1 MTSSRCKRNCSV
13 NRPRTAG
20 SATAPDG
27 PPAFRSGLRET
38 LAGSTDLRRSARES
52 PVPPQ
57 VSLAAVVTTSF
68 SSSQSFL
75 LTSESVTE
83 GHPDKVCDQ
92 VSDAVLDGMLAQD
105 PHARVACETAITKG
119 LCVVIG
125 EVTTHAE
132 LDIQRTI
139 RDTSGEIG
147 YNNEEIGFDAD
158 HPLIQV
164 YLKEQSPDIAAG
176 VNHSLEERE
185 GNLEDDP
192 FELQGAG
199 DQGMMIGFACRE
211 TPELMPLTISLAHRL
226 ARRLAQTRKD
236 GSLPFLR
243 PDGKTQVTVEYER
256 GRPKRIEAIVVSSH
270 HAASVTQ
277 KELSEG
283 VRALV
288 IDPVLEGLVVDNN
301 TKIMVN
307 PSGNFLLGGPAA
319 DAGLTGRK
327 IIVDTYGG
335 IARHGGG
342 AFSGKDPSKVDRSAA
357 YAARHVAKNLVAA
370 GLADRCE
377 VQVSYAIG
385 RAHPTSIAVETFG
398 TGTTT
403 EEELLELVRRN
414 FDLRPGAIIANM
426 KLMRPIYRPTAAYGH
441 FGRDDLGVPWELTDR
456 VEALRADASVTARA
470 RN

>member
-1 MTSSRCKRNCSV
+1 M
-13 NRPRTAG
+13 
-20 SATAPDG
+20 
-27 PPAFRSGLRET
+27 
-38 LAGSTDLRRSARES
+38 
-52 PVPPQ
+52 
-57 VSLAAVVTTSF
+57 
-68 SSSQSFL
+68 
-75 LTSESVTE
+75 TSESVTE

-105 PHARVACETAITKG
+105 KNARVACETAITKG

-139 RDTSGEIG
+139 RDTIRDIG
-147 YNNEEIGFDAD
+147 YNSEEIGFDAD
-158 HPLIQV
+158 HALIQV
-164 YLKEQSPDIAAG
+164 YLKEQSPDIAAS
-176 VNHSLEERE
+176 VDHSLEERE
-185 GNLEDDP
+185 GTLEDDP

-226 ARRLAQTRKD
+226 ARRLAETRKN

-243 PDGKTQVTVEYER
+243 PDGKTQVTIEYDR
-256 GRPKRIEAIVVSSH
+256 GRPKRIEAIVVSTH
-270 HAASVTQ
+270 HTAGVSQ
-277 KELSEG
+277 KDLAEG

-288 IDPVLEGLVVDNN
+288 IDPVLKGVVVDAN

-307 PSGNFLLGGPAA
+307 PSGKFILGGPAA

-357 YAARHVAKNLVAA
+357 YAARHVAKNIVAA

-398 TGTTT
+398 TSTIS
-403 EEELLELVRRN
+403 EDQLLELVRRH

-426 KLMRPIYRPTAAYGH
+426 DLKRPIYRPTAAYGH
-441 FGRDDLGVPWELTDR
+441 FGRDDLGVAWEMIDKA
-456 VEALRADASVTARA
+456 EAMRADAPVRARA
-470 RN
+470 AG

>member
-1 MTSSRCKRNCSV
+1 M
-13 NRPRTAG
+13 
-20 SATAPDG
+20 
-27 PPAFRSGLRET
+27 
-38 LAGSTDLRRSARES
+38 
-52 PVPPQ
+52 
-57 VSLAAVVTTSF
+57 AVVVATSF
-68 SSSQSFL
+68 SESRSFL

-125 EVTTHAE
+125 EVTTHAD

-139 RDTSGEIG
+139 RDTIRGIG
-147 YNNEEIGFDAD
+147 YNQEEIGFDAD
-158 HPLIQV
+158 HALIQV
-164 YLKEQSPDIAAG
+164 YLKEQSPDIAAS

-185 GNLEDDP
+185 GTLADDP

-243 PDGKTQVTVEYER
+243 PDGKTQVTVEYEY
-256 GRPKRIEAIVVSSH
+256 GKPKRIEAIVVSTH
-270 HAASVTQ
+270 HAPDASQRDV
-277 KELSEG
+277 SDG
-283 VRALV
+283 VRELV
-288 IDPVLEGLVVDNN
+288 IDPVLEGYLVDSN

-307 PSGNFLLGGPAA
+307 PSGKFIVGGPAA

-335 IARHGGG
+335 VARHGGG

-357 YAARHVAKNLVAA
+357 YSARYVAKNLVAA
-370 GLADRCE
+370 GLVERCE
-377 VQVSYAIG
+377 IQVSYAIG

-398 TGTTT
+398 TGAVP
-403 EEELLELVRRN
+403 ERELLELVRRH

-426 KLMRPIYRPTAAYGH
+426 DLLRPIYRPTAAYGH
-441 FGRDDLGVPWELTDR
+441 FGRDDLGVPWESCNKVD
-456 VEALRADASVTARA
+456 ALRADAPALSRA
-470 RN
+470 VD

>member
-1 MTSSRCKRNCSV
+1 
-13 NRPRTAG
+13 
-20 SATAPDG
+20 
-27 PPAFRSGLRET
+27 L
-38 LAGSTDLRRSARES
+38 
-52 PVPPQ
+52 
-57 VSLAAVVTTSF
+57 AVVVATSF
-68 SSSQSFL
+68 SASRSFL

-92 VSDAVLDGMLAQD
+92 VSDAVLDGMLTQD
-105 PHARVACETAITKG
+105 AHARVACETAITKG

-139 RDTSGEIG
+139 RDTIRGIG
-147 YNNEEIGFDAD
+147 YNSEDIGFDAD
-158 HPLIQV
+158 HALIQV
-164 YLKEQSPDIAAG
+164 YLKEQSPDIAAS

-185 GNLEDDP
+185 GTLEDDP

-226 ARRLAQTRKD
+226 ARRLAETRKD

-243 PDGKTQVTVEYER
+243 PDGKTQVTVEYEY
-256 GRPKRIEAIVVSSH
+256 GKPKRIEAVVVSTH
-270 HAASVTQ
+270 HAVNVSQ
-277 KELSEG
+277 KDIDEG
-283 VRALV
+283 VRELV
-288 IDPVLEGLVVDNN
+288 INPVLKGMLIDAN

-307 PSGNFLLGGPAA
+307 PSGKFVVGGPAG

-335 IARHGGG
+335 VARHGGG

-370 GLADRCE
+370 GLVERCE

-385 RAHPTSIAVETFG
+385 RAHPTSVAVETFG
-398 TGTTT
+398 TASVA
-403 EEELLELVRRN
+403 EPELLELVRRH
-414 FDLRPGAIIANM
+414 FDLRPAAIIANM
-426 KLMRPIYRPTAAYGH
+426 DLMRPIYRPTAAYGH
-441 FGRDDLGVPWELTDR
+441 FGRDDLGVPWETTNR
-456 VEALRADASVTARA
+456 AEALRADASVLSHSVD
-470 RN
+470 

>member
-1 MTSSRCKRNCSV
+1 M
-13 NRPRTAG
+13 A
-20 SATAPDG
+20 
-27 PPAFRSGLRET
+27 
-38 LAGSTDLRRSARES
+38 
-52 PVPPQ
+52 
-57 VSLAAVVTTSF
+57 TSF
-68 SSSQSFL
+68 SASRSFL

-105 PHARVACETAITKG
+105 AHARVACETAITKG

-139 RDTSGEIG
+139 RDTIRGIG
-147 YNNEEIGFDAD
+147 YNSEDIGFDAD
-158 HPLIQV
+158 HALIQV
-164 YLKEQSPDIAAG
+164 YLKEQSPDIAAS

-185 GNLEDDP
+185 GTLDDDP

-226 ARRLAQTRKD
+226 ARRLAETRRD

-243 PDGKTQVTVEYER
+243 PDGKTQVTVEYEF
-256 GRPKRIEAIVVSSH
+256 GKPKRIEAVVVSTH
-270 HAASVTQ
+270 HAADVSQ
-277 KELSEG
+277 KDIDAG
-283 VRALV
+283 VRELV
-288 IDPVLEGLVVDNN
+288 INPVLEGMLIDAH

-307 PSGNFLLGGPAA
+307 PSGRFIVGGPAG

-335 IARHGGG
+335 VARHGGG

-370 GLADRCE
+370 GLVERCE

-385 RAHPTSIAVETFG
+385 RAHPTSVAVETFG
-398 TGTTT
+398 TASVA
-403 EEELLELVRRN
+403 EPELLELVRRH
-414 FDLRPGAIIANM
+414 FDLRPAAIIANM
-426 KLMRPIYRPTAAYGH
+426 NLMRPIYRPTAAYGH
-441 FGRDDLGVPWELTDR
+441 FGRDDLGVPWETTNR
-456 VEALRADASVTARA
+456 AEALRADASVLSRSVD
-470 RN
+470 

>member
-1 MTSSRCKRNCSV
+1 M
-13 NRPRTAG
+13 A
-20 SATAPDG
+20 
-27 PPAFRSGLRET
+27 
-38 LAGSTDLRRSARES
+38 
-52 PVPPQ
+52 
-57 VSLAAVVTTSF
+57 TSF
-68 SSSQSFL
+68 STSTSYL

-83 GHPDKVCDQ
+83 GHPDKICDQ
-92 VSDAVLDGMLAQD
+92 VSDAVLDGMLGQD

-139 RDTSGEIG
+139 RDTIRSIG
-147 YNNEEIGFDAD
+147 YNDEQIGFDAD
-158 HPLIQV
+158 HALIQV

-176 VNHSLEERE
+176 VSHSLETRE
-185 GNLEDDP
+185 GSLNDDP

-211 TPELMPLTISLAHRL
+211 TPELMPLTISLANKLAKRL
-226 ARRLAQTRKD
+226 AETRRD

-243 PDGKTQVTVEYER
+243 PDGKTQVTVEYEY
-256 GRPKRIEAIVVSSH
+256 GKPKRIEAIVVSTH
-270 HAASVTQ
+270 HAASATQ
-277 KELSEG
+277 KEIAEG
-283 VRALV
+283 VRELV
-288 IDPVLEGLVVDNN
+288 INPVLKGQVIDAA

-307 PSGNFLLGGPAA
+307 PSGHFVLGGPAA

-335 IARHGGG
+335 VARHGGG

-398 TGTTT
+398 TGTKS
-403 EEELLELVRRN
+403 EDELLQLVQRH

-426 KLMRPIYRPTAAYGH
+426 DLLRPIYRPTAAYGH
-441 FGRDDLGVPWELTDR
+441 FGRDDLGVPWEMTNKVD
-456 VEALRADASVTARA
+456 ALRADATVAARQS
-470 RN
+470 

>member
-1 MTSSRCKRNCSV
+1 M
-13 NRPRTAG
+13 
-20 SATAPDG
+20 
-27 PPAFRSGLRET
+27 
-38 LAGSTDLRRSARES
+38 
-52 PVPPQ
+52 
-57 VSLAAVVTTSF
+57 TTSF
-68 SSSQSFL
+68 SSSRSFL

-139 RDTSGEIG
+139 RDTIGAIG
-147 YNNEEIGFDAD
+147 YNNEAIGFDAD
-158 HPLIQV
+158 HALIQV

-176 VNHSLEERE
+176 VNHSLEERQGAQE
-185 GNLEDDP
+185 GDP
-192 FELQGAG
+192 FEMQGAG

-211 TPELMPLTISLAHRL
+211 TPELMPLTISLANRL
-226 ARRLAQTRKD
+226 AKRLAETRKS
-236 GSLPFLR
+236 GQLPFLR
-243 PDGKTQVTVEYER
+243 PDGKTQVTVEYEL
-256 GRPKRIEAIVVSSH
+256 GRPKRIEAIVVSTH
-270 HAASVTQ
+270 HAASATQ
-277 KELSEG
+277 KEITEG
-283 VRALV
+283 VRELV
-288 IDPVLEGLVVDNN
+288 IDPVLKGQIVDAS

-307 PSGNFLLGGPAA
+307 PSGSFVLGGPAA

-335 IARHGGG
+335 VARHGGG

-370 GLADRCE
+370 GLAERCE

-398 TGTTT
+398 TGSKS
-403 EEELLELVRRN
+403 EEELLELIRRH
-414 FDLRPGAIIANM
+414 FDLRPAAIIAHM
-426 KLMRPIYRPTAAYGH
+426 DLMRPIYRPTAAYGH
-441 FGRDDLGVPWELTDR
+441 FGRDDLGVPWELTNKVD
-456 VEALRADASVTARA
+456 ALRADAAVAARQS
-470 RN
+470 

>member
-1 MTSSRCKRNCSV
+1 
-13 NRPRTAG
+13 
-20 SATAPDG
+20 
-27 PPAFRSGLRET
+27 
-38 LAGSTDLRRSARES
+38 
-52 PVPPQ
+52 
-57 VSLAAVVTTSF
+57 VTTSF
-68 SSSQSFL
+68 SSSRSFL

-105 PHARVACETAITKG
+105 AHARVACETAITKG

-139 RDTSGEIG
+139 RDTIGAIG
-147 YNNEEIGFDAD
+147 YNSEAIGFDAD
-158 HPLIQV
+158 HALIQV

-176 VNHSLEERE
+176 VNHSLEERAGALE
-185 GNLEDDP
+185 GDP
-192 FELQGAG
+192 FEMQGAG

-211 TPELMPLTISLAHRL
+211 TPELMPLTISLANRL
-226 ARRLAQTRKD
+226 AKKLAEARKS
-236 GSLPFLR
+236 GQLPFLR
-243 PDGKTQVTVEYER
+243 PDGKTQVTVEYEL
-256 GRPKRIEAIVVSSH
+256 GRPKRIEAIVVSTH
-270 HAASVTQ
+270 HAASATQ
-277 KELSEG
+277 KEITEG

-288 IDPVLEGLVVDNN
+288 IDPVLKGQVVDAS

-307 PSGNFLLGGPAA
+307 PSGSFVLGGPAA

-335 IARHGGG
+335 VARHGGG

-370 GLADRCE
+370 GLAERCE

-398 TGTTT
+398 TGNKS
-403 EEELLELVRRN
+403 EEELLELIRRH
-414 FDLRPGAIIANM
+414 FDLRPAAIIAHM
-426 KLMRPIYRPTAAYGH
+426 DLMRPIYRPTAAYGH
-441 FGRDDLGVPWELTDR
+441 FGRDDLGVPWELTNKVD
-456 VEALRADASVTARA
+456 ALRADAAVAARQS
-470 RN
+470 

>member
-1 MTSSRCKRNCSV
+1 MGRTLSS
-13 NRPRTAG
+13 
-20 SATAPDG
+20 
-27 PPAFRSGLRET
+27 AF
-38 LAGSTDLRRSARES
+38 
-52 PVPPQ
+52 
-57 VSLAAVVTTSF
+57 VTTSF
-68 SSSQSFL
+68 SSSPSFL

-83 GHPDKVCDQ
+83 GHPDKICDQ

-105 PHARVACETAITKG
+105 ANARVACETAITKG

-125 EVTTHAE
+125 EVTTHAD

-139 RDTSGEIG
+139 RDTIRSIG
-147 YNNEEIGFDAD
+147 YNDEQIGFDAD
-158 HPLIQV
+158 HALIQV

-185 GNLEDDP
+185 GSLEDDP

-211 TPELMPLTISLAHRL
+211 TPELMPLTISLANRL
-226 ARRLAQTRKD
+226 AKKLAEMRKN

-243 PDGKTQVTVEYER
+243 PDGKTQVTVEYEY
-256 GRPKRIEAIVVSSH
+256 GRPKRIEAIVVSTH
-270 HAASVTQ
+270 HAASATQ
-277 KELSEG
+277 KEIAEG
-283 VRALV
+283 VRELV
-288 IDPVLEGLVVDNN
+288 INPVLKGQVVDAA

-307 PSGNFLLGGPAA
+307 PSGHFVLGGPAA

-335 IARHGGG
+335 VARHGGG

-398 TGTTT
+398 TGTKS
-403 EEELLELVRRN
+403 EDELLTLVRRY

-426 KLMRPIYRPTAAYGH
+426 DLLRPIYRQTAAYGH
-441 FGRDDLGVPWELTDR
+441 FGRDDLGVPWEATNK
-456 VEALRADASVTARA
+456 VEALRADAAVVARPS
-470 RN
+470 

>member
-1 MTSSRCKRNCSV
+1 M
-13 NRPRTAG
+13 A
-20 SATAPDG
+20 
-27 PPAFRSGLRET
+27 
-38 LAGSTDLRRSARES
+38 
-52 PVPPQ
+52 
-57 VSLAAVVTTSF
+57 TSF
-68 SSSQSFL
+68 SRSNSFL

-105 PHARVACETAITKG
+105 PRSRVACETAITKG

-125 EVTTHAE
+125 EVTTHAD

-139 RDTSGEIG
+139 RDTIRGIG
-147 YNNEEIGFDAD
+147 YDREDVGFDAD
-158 HPLIQV
+158 HALIQV
-164 YLKEQSPDIAAG
+164 YLKEQSPDIAAS
-176 VNHSLEERE
+176 VSHSLEERE
-185 GNLEDDP
+185 GHQTGDP

-211 TPELMPLTISLAHRL
+211 TKELMPLTISLAHRL
-226 ARRLAQTRKD
+226 ASKLAQARKD
-236 GSLPFLR
+236 RTLPFLR
-243 PDGKTQVTVEYER
+243 PDGKTQVTVEYEQ
-256 GRPKRIEAIVVSSH
+256 GRPKRIEAVVVSTH
-270 HAASVTQ
+270 HAPDVSQ
-277 KELSEG
+277 REIQDG
-283 VRALV
+283 VREVV
-288 IDPVLEGLVVDNN
+288 IDPVLEGLVVDAE

-307 PSGNFLLGGPAA
+307 PSGMFVIGGPAA

-370 GLADRCE
+370 GLAERCE

-398 TGTTT
+398 TGVVS
-403 EEELLELVRRN
+403 ERELLELVRRH
-414 FDLRPGAIIANM
+414 FDLRPAAIIANM
-426 KLMRPIYRPTAAYGH
+426 ELLRPIYRPTAAYGH
-441 FGRDDLGVPWELTDR
+441 FGRDDLGVPWESTGKA
-456 VEALRADASVTARA
+456 EALRADASMLSRA
-470 RN
+470 VD

>member
-1 MTSSRCKRNCSV
+1 M
-13 NRPRTAG
+13 
-20 SATAPDG
+20 
-27 PPAFRSGLRET
+27 
-38 LAGSTDLRRSARES
+38 
-52 PVPPQ
+52 
-57 VSLAAVVTTSF
+57 
-68 SSSQSFL
+68 
-75 LTSESVTE
+75 TSESVTE
-83 GHPDKVCDQ
+83 GHPDKICDQ
-92 VSDAVLDGMLAQD
+92 VSDAVLDGMLGQD
-105 PHARVACETAITKG
+105 PNARVACETAITKG

-139 RDTSGEIG
+139 RDTIRDIG
-147 YNNEEIGFDAD
+147 YNSEEIGFDAD
-158 HPLIQV
+158 HALIQV
-164 YLKEQSPDIAAG
+164 YLKEQSPDIAAS

-185 GNLEDDP
+185 GTLEDDP

-226 ARRLAQTRKD
+226 ARQLAHARRD

-243 PDGKTQVTVEYER
+243 PDGKTQVTVEYDH
-256 GRPKRIEAIVVSSH
+256 GVPKRIEAIVVSTH
-270 HAASVTQ
+270 HAPDVSQ
-277 KELSEG
+277 KEVELG
-283 VRALV
+283 VHSLV
-288 IDPVLEGLVVDNN
+288 IDPVLKGLVVDAN

-307 PSGNFLLGGPAA
+307 PSGKFIVGGPAA

-357 YAARHVAKNLVAA
+357 YAARHVAKNIVAA

-398 TGTTT
+398 TATVP
-403 EEELLELVRRN
+403 EEELLQLVHRY

-426 KLMRPIYRPTAAYGH
+426 NLKRPIYRPTAAYGH
-441 FGRDDLGVPWELTDR
+441 FGRDDLGVAWELTDKA
-456 VEALRADASVTARA
+456 EAMRADASVSARA
-470 RN
+470 AS

>member
-1 MTSSRCKRNCSV
+1 
-13 NRPRTAG
+13 
-20 SATAPDG
+20 
-27 PPAFRSGLRET
+27 
-38 LAGSTDLRRSARES
+38 
-52 PVPPQ
+52 
-57 VSLAAVVTTSF
+57 VTTSF
-68 SSSQSFL
+68 TSSRSFL

-83 GHPDKVCDQ
+83 GHPDKICDQ

-139 RDTSGEIG
+139 RDTIRGIG
-147 YNNEEIGFDAD
+147 YHDEQIGFDAD
-158 HPLIQV
+158 HALIQV

-176 VNHSLEERE
+176 VNHSLEER
-185 GNLEDDP
+185 GGTGGVDP

-199 DQGMMIGFACRE
+199 DQGMMIGFACTE
-211 TPELMPLTISLAHRL
+211 TPELMPLTISLANRL
-226 ARRLAQTRKD
+226 ARKLAEVRKN
-236 GSLPFLR
+236 GKLPFLR
-243 PDGKTQVTVEYER
+243 PDGKTQVTVEYEL
-256 GRPKRIEAIVVSSH
+256 GKPKRIEAIVVSTH
-270 HAASVTQ
+270 HAASATQ
-277 KELSEG
+277 KEISEG
-283 VRALV
+283 VRSLV
-288 IDPVLEGLVVDNN
+288 IDPVLEGHVVDSA

-307 PSGNFLLGGPAA
+307 PSGSFVLGGPAA

-335 IARHGGG
+335 VARHGGG

-357 YAARHVAKNLVAA
+357 YAARYVAKNLVAA
-370 GLADRCE
+370 GLAERCE

-398 TGTTT
+398 TGTKS
-403 EEELLELVRRN
+403 EEEMLRLIRRH

-426 KLMRPIYRPTAAYGH
+426 DLLRPIYRPTAAYGH
-441 FGRDDLGVPWELTDR
+441 FGRDDLGVPWEKTDK
-456 VEALRADASVTARA
+456 VEALRADAAVAARQS
-470 RN
+470 

>member
-1 MTSSRCKRNCSV
+1 M
-13 NRPRTAG
+13 
-20 SATAPDG
+20 
-27 PPAFRSGLRET
+27 
-38 LAGSTDLRRSARES
+38 
-52 PVPPQ
+52 
-57 VSLAAVVTTSF
+57 
-68 SSSQSFL
+68 
-75 LTSESVTE
+75 TSESVTE
-83 GHPDKVCDQ
+83 GHPDKICVQ

-105 PHARVACETAITKG
+105 PDARVACETAITKG

-139 RDTSGEIG
+139 RDTIRDIG
-147 YNNEEIGFDAD
+147 YSSEEVGFDAD
-158 HPLIQV
+158 HALIQV
-164 YLKEQSPDIAAG
+164 YLKEQSPDIAAS
-176 VNHSLEERE
+176 VDHSLEERE
-185 GNLEDDP
+185 GTLEDDP

-226 ARRLAQTRKD
+226 ARQLAQTRRD

-243 PDGKTQVTVEYER
+243 PDGKTQVTVEYDH
-256 GRPKRIEAIVVSSH
+256 GVPKRIEAIVVSTH
-270 HAASVTQ
+270 HAPSVSQ
-277 KELSEG
+277 KEVADG
-283 VRALV
+283 VNSLV
-288 IDPVLEGLVVDNN
+288 IDPVLKGLVVDAN

-307 PSGNFLLGGPAA
+307 PSGKFIVGGPAA

-335 IARHGGG
+335 VARHGGG

-357 YAARHVAKNLVAA
+357 YAARHVAKNIVAA

-398 TGTTT
+398 TATVP
-403 EEELLELVRRN
+403 EEELLQLVHRH

-426 KLMRPIYRPTAAYGH
+426 NLKRPIYRPTAAYGH
-441 FGRDDLGVPWELTDR
+441 FGREDLGVAWEMTDKA
-456 VEALRADASVTARA
+456 EAMRADASVRSRA
-470 RN
+470 AN

>member
-1 MTSSRCKRNCSV
+1 
-13 NRPRTAG
+13 
-20 SATAPDG
+20 
-27 PPAFRSGLRET
+27 
-38 LAGSTDLRRSARES
+38 
-52 PVPPQ
+52 
-57 VSLAAVVTTSF
+57 VTTSF
-68 SSSQSFL
+68 SSSPSFL

-83 GHPDKVCDQ
+83 GHPDKICDQ

-105 PHARVACETAITKG
+105 ANARVACETAITKG

-125 EVTTHAE
+125 EVTTHAD

-139 RDTSGEIG
+139 RDTIRSIG
-147 YNNEEIGFDAD
+147 YNDEQIGFDAD
-158 HPLIQV
+158 HALIQV

-185 GNLEDDP
+185 GSLEDDP

-211 TPELMPLTISLAHRL
+211 TPELMPLTISLANRL
-226 ARRLAQTRKD
+226 AKKLAEMRKN

-243 PDGKTQVTVEYER
+243 PDGKTQVTVEYEY
-256 GRPKRIEAIVVSSH
+256 GRPKRIEAIVVSTH
-270 HAASVTQ
+270 HAASATQ
-277 KELSEG
+277 KEIAEG
-283 VRALV
+283 VRELV
-288 IDPVLEGLVVDNN
+288 INPVLKGQVVDAA

-307 PSGNFLLGGPAA
+307 PSGHFVLGGPAA

-335 IARHGGG
+335 VARHGGG

-398 TGTTT
+398 TGTKS
-403 EEELLELVRRN
+403 EDELLTLVRRY

-426 KLMRPIYRPTAAYGH
+426 DLLRPIYRQTAAYGH
-441 FGRDDLGVPWELTDR
+441 FGRDDLGVPWEATNK
-456 VEALRADASVTARA
+456 VEALRADAAVVARPS
-470 RN
+470 

>member
-1 MTSSRCKRNCSV
+1 M
-13 NRPRTAG
+13 A
-20 SATAPDG
+20 
-27 PPAFRSGLRET
+27 
-38 LAGSTDLRRSARES
+38 
-52 PVPPQ
+52 
-57 VSLAAVVTTSF
+57 TSF
-68 SSSQSFL
+68 SSSPSFL

-139 RDTSGEIG
+139 RDTIGDIG

-158 HPLIQV
+158 HALIQV

-176 VNHSLEERE
+176 VDHSLEERD
-185 GNLEDDP
+185 GSLEDDP

-199 DQGMMIGFACRE
+199 DQGMMIGFACHE

-226 ARRLAQTRKD
+226 ARRLAAVRKD

-243 PDGKTQVTVEYER
+243 PDGKTQVTVEYEY

-270 HAASVTQ
+270 HTDTVTQ
-277 KELSEG
+277 NDLRDG
-283 VRALV
+283 VRELV
-288 IDPVLEGLVVDNN
+288 INPVLEGMVVDAN

-307 PSGNFLLGGPAA
+307 PSGHFLLGGPAA

-357 YAARHVAKNLVAA
+357 YAARHVAKNIVAA

-385 RAHPTSIAVETFG
+385 RAHPTSIGVETFG
-398 TGTTT
+398 TGTVP
-403 EEELLELVRRN
+403 EDELNGLIRRH

-426 KLMRPIYRPTAAYGH
+426 KLLRPIYRPTAAYGH
-441 FGRDDLGVPWELTDR
+441 FGRDDLGVPWEQTNR
-456 VEALRADASVTARA
+456 VEALRADASVSART
-470 RN
+470 RS

>member
-1 MTSSRCKRNCSV
+1 VAS
-13 NRPRTAG
+13 
-20 SATAPDG
+20 
-27 PPAFRSGLRET
+27 
-38 LAGSTDLRRSARES
+38 
-52 PVPPQ
+52 
-57 VSLAAVVTTSF
+57 SF
-68 SSSQSFL
+68 STSPSYL

-92 VSDAVLDGMLAQD
+92 VSDAVLDGMLGQD
-105 PHARVACETAITKG
+105 AEARVACETAITKG

-139 RDTSGEIG
+139 RETIRGIG
-147 YNNEEIGFDAD
+147 YNSEEIGFDAD
-158 HPLIQV
+158 HALIQV
-164 YLKEQSPDIAAG
+164 YLKEQSPDIAAS
-176 VNHSLEERE
+176 VDHSLEERE
-185 GNLEDDP
+185 GTLEDDP

-226 ARRLAQTRKD
+226 ARRLADTRKD
-236 GSLPFLR
+236 NSLPFLR
-243 PDGKTQVTVEYER
+243 PDGKTQVTVEYAD
-256 GRPKRIEAIVVSSH
+256 GRPSRIEAVVVSTH
-270 HAASVTQ
+270 HAPGVSQQDITD
-277 KELSEG
+277 G

-288 IDPVLEGLVVDNN
+288 IDPILEGLVVDAD

-307 PSGNFLLGGPAA
+307 PSGQFIVGGPAA

-357 YAARHVAKNLVAA
+357 YAARYVAKNLVAA

-377 VQVSYAIG
+377 VQISYAIG

-398 TGTTT
+398 TGLMP
-403 EEELLELVRRN
+403 EEDLLTLVRRH

-426 KLMRPIYRPTAAYGH
+426 KLLRPIYRPTAAYGH
-441 FGRDDLGVPWELTDR
+441 FGRDDLSVPWELTDK
-456 VEALRADASVTARA
+456 VDALRADAPARA
-470 RN
+470 RAAI

>member
-1 MTSSRCKRNCSV
+1 
-13 NRPRTAG
+13 
-20 SATAPDG
+20 
-27 PPAFRSGLRET
+27 
-38 LAGSTDLRRSARES
+38 
-52 PVPPQ
+52 
-57 VSLAAVVTTSF
+57 VTTSF
-68 SSSQSFL
+68 GTSPSFL

-105 PHARVACETAITKG
+105 KDARVACETAITKG

-139 RDTSGEIG
+139 RDTIRDIG
-147 YNNEEIGFDAD
+147 YNSEEIGFDAD
-158 HPLIQV
+158 HALIQV
-164 YLKEQSPDIAAG
+164 YLKEQSPDIAAS
-176 VNHSLEERE
+176 VDHSLEERE
-185 GNLEDDP
+185 GSLEDDP

-243 PDGKTQVTVEYER
+243 PDGKTQVTVEYDH
-256 GRPKRIEAIVVSSH
+256 GVPKRIEAIVVSTH
-270 HAASVTQ
+270 HMPGVSQ
-277 KELSEG
+277 KDIADG
-283 VRALV
+283 VRSLV
-288 IDPVLEGLVVDNN
+288 IDPVLKGLVVDAN

-307 PSGNFLLGGPAA
+307 PSGNFILGGPAA

-335 IARHGGG
+335 VARHGGG

-357 YAARHVAKNLVAA
+357 YAARHVAKNIVAA

-385 RAHPTSIAVETFG
+385 RAHPTSIAVESFG
-398 TGTTT
+398 TSTVS
-403 EEELLELVRRN
+403 EEQMLELVRRH

-426 KLMRPIYRPTAAYGH
+426 NLKRPIYRPTAAYGH
-441 FGRDDLGVPWELTDR
+441 FGRDDLGVAWELTDK
-456 VEALRADASVTARA
+456 ADAMRADAPLRARA
-470 RN
+470 AI

>member
-1 MTSSRCKRNCSV
+1 V
-13 NRPRTAG
+13 A
-20 SATAPDG
+20 
-27 PPAFRSGLRET
+27 
-38 LAGSTDLRRSARES
+38 
-52 PVPPQ
+52 
-57 VSLAAVVTTSF
+57 TSF
-68 SSSQSFL
+68 STSRSYL

-83 GHPDKVCDQ
+83 GHPDKICDQ

-105 PHARVACETAITKG
+105 AEARVACETAITKG

-139 RDTSGEIG
+139 RDTIRGIG
-147 YNNEEIGFDAD
+147 YNAESIGFDAD
-158 HPLIQV
+158 HALIQV

-176 VNHSLEERE
+176 VDHSLEERE
-185 GNLEDDP
+185 GTLKDDP

-211 TPELMPLTISLAHRL
+211 TQELMPLTISLAHQL
-226 ARRLAQTRKD
+226 ARRLAQVRRD
-236 GSLPFLR
+236 GTLPFLL
-243 PDGKTQVTVEYER
+243 PDGKTQVTVEYDH
-256 GRPKRIEAIVVSSH
+256 GAPKRIEAVIVSTHHLPTVSEN
-270 HAASVTQ
+270 
-277 KELSEG
+277 ELG
-283 VRALV
+283 DAVRAEV
-288 IDPVLEGLVVDNN
+288 VDPVLRGYARDAN

-307 PSGNFLLGGPAA
+307 PSGKFLVGGPAA

-335 IARHGGG
+335 VARHGGG

-398 TGTTT
+398 TGALS
-403 EEELLELVRRN
+403 EEELLRLVRRH
-414 FDLRPGAIIANM
+414 FDLRPAAIIHRM
-426 KLMRPIYRPTAAYGH
+426 DLRRPMYLATAAYGH
-441 FGRDDLGVPWELTDR
+441 FGRDDLGVPWEITDR
-456 VEALRADASVTARA
+456 VEALRADASIPARA
-470 RN
+470 VN

>member
-1 MTSSRCKRNCSV
+1 M
-13 NRPRTAG
+13 
-20 SATAPDG
+20 
-27 PPAFRSGLRET
+27 
-38 LAGSTDLRRSARES
+38 
-52 PVPPQ
+52 
-57 VSLAAVVTTSF
+57 
-68 SSSQSFL
+68 
-75 LTSESVTE
+75 TSESVTE

-92 VSDAVLDGMLAQD
+92 VSDAVLDGMLSQD
-105 PHARVACETAITKG
+105 PDARVACETAITKG

-139 RDTSGEIG
+139 RDTIRGIG
-147 YNNEEIGFDAD
+147 YNSEEIGFDAD
-158 HPLIQV
+158 HALIQV
-164 YLKEQSPDIAAG
+164 YLKEQSPDIAAS

-185 GNLEDDP
+185 GTLDDDP
-192 FELQGAG
+192 YELQGAG

-226 ARRLAQTRKD
+226 ARRLAETRKD

-243 PDGKTQVTVEYER
+243 PDGKTQVTVEYDH
-256 GRPKRIEAIVVSSH
+256 GVPKRIEAIVVSTH
-270 HAASVTQ
+270 HAPGVSQ
-277 KELSEG
+277 KEVAEG
-283 VRALV
+283 VHSLI
-288 IDPVLEGLVVDNN
+288 IDPVLKGHVVDKN

-307 PSGNFLLGGPAA
+307 PSGQFILGGPAA

-335 IARHGGG
+335 VARHGGG

-357 YAARHVAKNLVAA
+357 YAARHVAKNIVAA
-370 GLADRCE
+370 GFADRCE

-398 TGTTT
+398 TSTVS
-403 EEELLELVRRN
+403 EDELLELVRRH

-426 KLMRPIYRPTAAYGH
+426 KLKRPIYQPTAAYGH
-441 FGRDDLGVPWELTDR
+441 FGRDDLGVAWEMTDR
-456 VEALRADASVTARA
+456 AEAMRADAPARTRA
-470 RN
+470 HS

>member
-1 MTSSRCKRNCSV
+1 
-13 NRPRTAG
+13 
-20 SATAPDG
+20 
-27 PPAFRSGLRET
+27 
-38 LAGSTDLRRSARES
+38 
-52 PVPPQ
+52 
-57 VSLAAVVTTSF
+57 VTTSF
-68 SSSQSFL
+68 SESKSFL

-139 RDTSGEIG
+139 RDTIGEIG

-158 HPLIQV
+158 HALIQV
-164 YLKEQSPDIAAG
+164 YLKEQSPDIAAS

-185 GNLEDDP
+185 GTLEDDP

-199 DQGMMIGFACRE
+199 DQGMMIGFACNE

-226 ARRLAQTRKD
+226 ARRLAETRKD
-236 GSLPFLR
+236 RSLPFLR

-277 KELSEG
+277 KELAEG
-283 VRALV
+283 VRELV
-288 IDPVLEGLVVDNN
+288 INPVLEGLIVDRN

-307 PSGNFLLGGPAA
+307 PSGRFLVGGPAG

-398 TGTTT
+398 TGVAT
-403 EEELLELVRRN
+403 EEELLELVRRH

-426 KLMRPIYRPTAAYGH
+426 KLLRPIYRPTAAYGH
-441 FGRDDLGVPWELTDR
+441 FGRDDLGVPWELTNR
-456 VEALRADASVTARA
+456 VEALRADAPVSARSG
-470 RN
+470 N

>member
-1 MTSSRCKRNCSV
+1 M
-13 NRPRTAG
+13 
-20 SATAPDG
+20 
-27 PPAFRSGLRET
+27 
-38 LAGSTDLRRSARES
+38 
-52 PVPPQ
+52 
-57 VSLAAVVTTSF
+57 
-68 SSSQSFL
+68 
-75 LTSESVTE
+75 TSESVTE

-105 PHARVACETAITKG
+105 PDARVACETAITKG

-139 RDTSGEIG
+139 RDTIRDIG
-147 YNNEEIGFDAD
+147 YNSEEIGFDAD
-158 HPLIQV
+158 HALIQV
-164 YLKEQSPDIAAG
+164 YLKEQSPDIAAS

-185 GNLEDDP
+185 GTLDDDA

-199 DQGMMIGFACRE
+199 DQGMMIGFACHE

-243 PDGKTQVTVEYER
+243 PDGKTQVTVEYDH
-256 GRPKRIEAIVVSSH
+256 GVPKRIEAIVVSTH
-270 HAASVTQ
+270 HAPGVSQ
-277 KELSEG
+277 KEIADG
-283 VRALV
+283 VHSLV
-288 IDPVLEGLVVDNN
+288 IDPVLKGLVVDKN

-307 PSGNFLLGGPAA
+307 PSGQFILGGPAA

-335 IARHGGG
+335 VARHGGG

-357 YAARHVAKNLVAA
+357 YAARHVAKNIVAA
-370 GLADRCE
+370 GFADRCE

-398 TGTTT
+398 TSTIS
-403 EEELLELVRRN
+403 EDELLEMVHRH

-426 KLMRPIYRPTAAYGH
+426 KLKRPIYQPTAAYGH
-441 FGRDDLGVPWELTDR
+441 FGRDDLGVAWELTDR
-456 VEALRADASVTARA
+456 AEAMRADAPVRTRA
-470 RN
+470 HS

>member
-1 MTSSRCKRNCSV
+1 
-13 NRPRTAG
+13 
-20 SATAPDG
+20 
-27 PPAFRSGLRET
+27 
-38 LAGSTDLRRSARES
+38 
-52 PVPPQ
+52 
-57 VSLAAVVTTSF
+57 VTTTF
-68 SSSQSFL
+68 SSSPSFL

-83 GHPDKVCDQ
+83 GHPDKICDQ

-119 LCVVIG
+119 LCIVIG

-139 RDTSGEIG
+139 RDTIRGIG
-147 YNNEEIGFDAD
+147 YNDESVGFDAD
-158 HPLIQV
+158 HALIQV

-176 VNHSLEERE
+176 VDHSLEERE
-185 GNLEDDP
+185 GTLEDDP

-211 TPELMPLTISLAHRL
+211 TPELMPLTISLSHRL
-226 ARRLAQTRKD
+226 AKRLAAVRHD

-243 PDGKTQVTVEYER
+243 PDGKTQVTVEYSH
-256 GRPKRIEAIVVSSH
+256 GKPKRIEAVVISTH

-277 KELSEG
+277 KELAQA
-283 VRALV
+283 VRELV
-288 IDPVLEGLVVDNN
+288 VDPVLEGQVIDSN
-301 TKIMVN
+301 TKILIN
-307 PSGNFLLGGPAA
+307 PSGHFVLGGPAA

-335 IARHGGG
+335 VARHGGG

-370 GLADRCE
+370 GLVDRVE

-398 TGTTT
+398 TSIVP
-403 EEELLELVRRN
+403 EEELLDLVRRH
-414 FDLRPGAIIANM
+414 FDLRPGALIAHM
-426 KLMRPIYRPTAAYGH
+426 GLLRPIYRQTAAYGH
-441 FGRDDLGVPWELTDR
+441 FGRDDLGVPWELTNR
-456 VEALRADASVTARA
+456 VDALRADASVAARPLS
-470 RN
+470 